1 MKLTDFVSTL
11 SGTDSPASY
20 SAAAAFKRF
29 SACSSCFYTASY
41 CSTLPPYAKSSLDL
55 TSACFKLFSSADHF
69 FNVSSCCS
77 RPALLKS
84 VSSPSNK
91 YYLRA
96 LASSSRFF
104 FCSSLS
110 FLVSSACSAFSSTR
124 DVPPPT
130 AAPIAPPTKA
140 PPGPATAPPVIAPPA
155 APFAAPAANLE
166 TACTPALRPAYYAK
180 FGISLLRVSP
190 NVFRA
195 FEVWLSD
202 ETIFPSDIA
211 CAIYSLAAAED
222 ALFPPDASP

>member
-1 MKLTDFVSTL
+1 MKLTFFVVTL
-11 SGTDSPASY
+11 SGGVSPASY

-29 SACSSCFYTASY
+29 SACSSCFCTASY
-41 CSTLPPYAKSSLDL
+41 CSTLPPFARSSLAL

-91 YYLRA
+91 YCLRA
-96 LASSSRFF
+96 FSSSSRFF
-104 FCSSLS
+104 FYSSLS
-110 FLVSSACSAFSSTR
+110 FLISSFCSAFSSTR
-124 DVPPPT
+124 PVPMPPAAPSKPPT
-130 AAPIAPPTKA
+130 TA
-140 PPGPATAPPVIAPPA
+140 PPGPATAAPVTAPPA
-155 APFAAPAANLE
+155 APFNVADPTVV

-180 FGISLLRVSP
+180 LGISLLRVSP

-202 ETIFPSDIA
+202 EAIFPSDIA

-222 ALFPPDASP
+222 ALFPPDASA